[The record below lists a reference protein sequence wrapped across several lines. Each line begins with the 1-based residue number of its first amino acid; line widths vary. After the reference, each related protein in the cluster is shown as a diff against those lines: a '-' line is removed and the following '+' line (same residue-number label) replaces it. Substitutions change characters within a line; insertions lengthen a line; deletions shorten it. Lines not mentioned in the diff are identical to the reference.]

1 MHLLIDQGNT
11 TTKYYVIDAEDEI
24 LFHTSLANIEVETI
38 NQLSQKYGV
47 LYTLISSVRANYD
60 AIRAEL
66 EGKNVFYFD
75 DNSQLPVQNLYK
87 TPNTLGKDRIAAV
100 CGATKLFA
108 DKNCL
113 VIDAGT
119 CITYDFIDAEKK
131 YYGGSI
137 SPGLEMRLKAMH
149 IFTGKLPQASLQWV
163 QDFIGNTTETS
174 LQTGAL
180 QGAVNEIDGFINQ
193 YKKRFKNITTIMC
206 GGNTDFL
213 ANRCESE
220 IFAAPNLVMIG
231 LNQILKY
238 NLPHGA

>member
-11 TTKYYVIDAEDEI
+11 TTKYFVVDAQNQIVYSTTTANFEKDM
-24 LFHTSLANIEVETI
+24 LQQLVHKYAVKHSLV
-38 NQLSQKYGV
+38 
-47 LYTLISSVRANYD
+47 SSVREDYSLLKDTAGAAN
-60 AIRAEL
+60 I
-66 EGKNVFYFD
+66 FYFD
-75 DNSQLPVQNLYK
+75 DAAKLPITNLYT
-87 TPNTLGKDRIAAV
+87 TPTTLGKDRLAGV
-100 CGATKLFA
+100 CGAMQLFP
-108 DKNCL
+108 KTNCL
-113 VIDAGT
+113 VIDVGT

-149 IFTGKLPQASLQWV
+149 VFTGKLPQASLKWTE
-163 QDFIGNTTETS
+163 DFIGNSTETS

-180 QGAVNEIDGFINQ
+180 QGTVNEIDGFITQ
-193 YKKRFKNITTIMC
+193 YKKRFGVVKAIMC

-220 IFAAPNLVMIG
+220 IFAAPNLVING
-231 LNQILKY
+231 LNEILKY

>member
-11 TTKYYVIDAEDEI
+11 TTKYFVINTEDEI
-24 LFHTSLANIEVETI
+24 IFHTSIANIEVETI
-38 NQLSQKYGV
+38 HQLSQKYGV
-47 LYTLISSVRANYD
+47 LCTLISSVRANYEV
-60 AIRAEL
+60 IKAEL
-66 EGKNVFYFD
+66 GDKNIFYFD
-75 DNSQLPVQNLYK
+75 DNSQLPIQNLYK
-87 TPNTLGKDRIAAV
+87 TPKTLGKDRIAAV
-100 CGATKLFA
+100 CGAAKLFA
-108 DKNCL
+108 AKNCL

-149 IFTGKLPQASLQWV
+149 TFTGKLPQAPLQLG

-180 QGAVNEIDGFINQ
+180 QGTVNEIDGFINQ

>member
-11 TTKYYVIDAEDEI
+11 TTKYFIVNAENEI
-24 LFHTSLANIEVETI
+24 EFHTTLADIEVDTI
-38 NQLSQKYGV
+38 NQLIQKYRV
-47 LYTLISSVRANYD
+47 KHSLVSSVRDNYD
-60 AIRAEL
+60 AIRNGLKE
-66 EGKNVFYFD
+66 EHFFYFD
-75 DNSQLPVQNLYK
+75 DNAQLPITNLYA
-87 TPNTLGKDRIAAV
+87 TPKTLGKDRIAAV
-100 CGATKLFA
+100 CGAAKLFA
-108 DKNCL
+108 NKNSL

-149 IFTGKLPQASLQWV
+149 TFTGKLPKAPLEWV
-163 QDFIGNTTETS
+163 ENFIGNSTQSS

-180 QGAVNEIDGFINQ
+180 HGTVNEIEGFISQ
-193 YKKRFKNITTIMC
+193 YKKRFGAVTIIMC

-220 IFAAPNLVMIG
+220 IFAAPNLVITG
-231 LNQILKY
+231 LNEILKH